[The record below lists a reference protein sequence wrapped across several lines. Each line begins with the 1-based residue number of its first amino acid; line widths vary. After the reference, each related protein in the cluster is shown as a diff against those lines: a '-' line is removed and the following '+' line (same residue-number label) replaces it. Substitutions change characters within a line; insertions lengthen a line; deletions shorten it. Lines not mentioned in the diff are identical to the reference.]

1 MSGIRIAATVVYII
15 VCLVLVFLVFKG
27 KGQGS
32 TAILAAIFIVL
43 SLVMNM
49 SWGY

>member
-27 KGQGS
+27 KGQAKPV
-32 TAILAAIFIVL
+32 TIKK
-43 SLVMNM
+43 
-49 SWGY
+49 